1 MRIITLPFT
10 KGSDMRIRVECH
22 SGYKANERP
31 LRFFL
36 GERKVEVRE
45 LLDRW
50 YGEDYEY
57 FKLLAD
63 DGNTY
68 IFKYRRA
75 QDSWELVEF
84 SIPNLPTRGPHSKT
98 CSRSFPC

>member
-1 MRIITLPFT
+1 MVDLLVEGRGM
-10 KGSDMRIRVECH
+10 KIRVECY

-31 LRFFL
+31 VRFYL
-36 GERKVEVRE
+36 GEKQLEVKE

-50 YGEDYEY
+50 YGEDHDY

-68 IFKYRRA
+68 LFKYHRFR
-75 QDSWELVEF
+75 DHWELVLY
-84 SIPNLPTRGPHSKT
+84 SAPNLPLHIKDDVTDPNQA
-98 CSRSFPC
+98 